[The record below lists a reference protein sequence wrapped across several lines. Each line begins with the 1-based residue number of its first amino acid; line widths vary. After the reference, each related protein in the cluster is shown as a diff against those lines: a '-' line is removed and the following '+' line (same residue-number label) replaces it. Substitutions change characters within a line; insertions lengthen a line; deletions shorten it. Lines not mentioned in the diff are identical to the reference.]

1 MPRGPRRKLLLMAV
15 AAAALVLLALAPAA
29 FASAGGGS
37 AGFSDGGGGGG
48 GFSGG
53 GGGGAGHAFALY
65 FIFRALFDIALLGHG
80 LGLLFLIGAAFLWY
94 FVTNLWPRMQASAEA
109 RRRQGRAHR
118 RETRQRER
126 KVELAATE
134 AAEEDEAF
142 SPARVREDAADLFV
156 DIQMAWDQADR
167 IKLRGLIAPR
177 LMDEWERRLDDLES
191 RGWRNRVE
199 PVGEPKVEYVGI
211 ARGARP
217 RKSTGGQAAER
228 VVVRIEA
235 KLRDY
240 VVDRSGRHI
249 RRTGQ
254 MTETT
259 RMREFWTLERREDH
273 WVLAS
278 IESGA
283 EGEHA
288 LRDRIVQTDFSDDN
302 ALRDEA
308 IVEAAAE
315 DAVPDGTKVS
325 EVADLQFDGDAH
337 SAAMDLSLADGRFS
351 PDVLEV
357 AARRAVS
364 AWMEAVDGEDTS
376 LEAIAEPAAVR
387 EMLHPLD
394 DRGKTRLVVRGVE
407 IKRIRIIG
415 LDAGAEPPT
424 MTVDVDM
431 RGRRYLED
439 RDTTKV
445 VAGSATR
452 VSGFTERWTLSLSG
466 DATQPWRIISAKTPV
481 VA

>member
-1 MPRGPRRKLLLMAV
+1 MRPGPRRKLLFV
-15 AAAALVLLALAPAA
+15 AGAGAVLLMLAVAPAA

-37 AGFSDGGGGGG
+37 AGFSDGGGGG
-48 GFSGG
+48 FSGGG

-80 LGLLFLIGAAFLWY
+80 LGLLVLIALGFGYY
-94 FVTNLWPRMQASAEA
+94 FVVYLWPRMQAAAQA
-109 RRRQGRAHR
+109 RRRQGSAHR
-118 RETRQRER
+118 REAKRRQR
-126 KVELAATE
+126 KVELAAAE
-134 AAEEDEAF
+134 AAEEDSAF
-142 SPARVREDAADLFV
+142 SPAQVREDAGELFI

-177 LMDEWERRLDDLES
+177 LMEEWERRLDDLDR
-191 RGWRNRVE
+191 RGWRNHVE

-217 RKSTGGQAAER
+217 LTSTGGQAADR

-240 VVDRSGRHI
+240 VIDRSGRHI

-259 RMREFWTLERREDH
+259 RMREFWTLERRDDH

-288 LRDRIVQTDFSDDN
+288 LRDQIVQTDFSDER

-308 IVEAAAE
+308 VVEAAVE
-315 DAVPDGTKVS
+315 DAVPAGTRVS
-325 EVADLQFDGDAH
+325 EVAALQFDGDAH
-337 SAAMDLSLADGRFS
+337 AAAMDLSLADGRFS

-357 AARRAVS
+357 AARRAVA
-364 AWMEAVDGEDTS
+364 AWMEAIDGEDTN
-376 LEAIAEPAAVR
+376 LEAIADTGAVR
-387 EMLHPLD
+387 DMLHPAAD
-394 DRGKTRLVVRGVE
+394 GGQTRLVVRGVE

-415 LDAGAEPPT
+415 LDAQAEPAT

-439 RDTTKV
+439 RDTTRV

-452 VSGFTERWTLSLSG
+452 VSGFTERWTLALTG
-466 DATQPWRIISAKTPV
+466 DDAQPWRIVSVKTPV